1 MKAKQLFTALCILFC
16 AAIGSATAQSDNR
29 GTLVKEWREGDYII
43 RRRVVADNNP
53 HTVEY
58 DIFYAINQADMAAG
72 YEDNSKTLNRLDN
85 FFAELQRDTLRHIK
99 RISITG
105 YASPDG
111 TTPYNSELARRRA
124 QQLSR
129 LINERYKL
137 GTKYN
142 VAVTSHV
149 EPWSATTD
157 AIEHS
162 SLQNRNELVRMVN
175 AKEAPMVIDNRLKHE
190 TAAWQYLTRD
200 VLPDMRRTTIEIT
213 YTEDRVSDSREYSPE
228 EPEVIIV
235 EETVIEK
242 PRHHRHHKVEVVNEW
257 DGVIIDLGATSEGYG
272 NE

>member
-1 MKAKQLFTALCILFC
+1 MRAKQLFIALCILFG
-16 AAIGSATAQSDNR
+16 AAIGSATAQSNNHN
-29 GTLVKEWREGDYII
+29 TLVKEWREGDYII
-43 RRRVVADNNP
+43 RRWVVADDNP

-58 DIFYAINQADMAAG
+58 DIFYAVNQADMAAG
-72 YEDNSKTLNRLDN
+72 YEDNSKTLKRLDS

-111 TTPYNSELARRRA
+111 TTPYNSELARKRA

-162 SLQNRNELVRMVN
+162 SLQNRNELVRIVN
-175 AKEAPMVIDNRLKHE
+175 ANEAPMVIDNRLKHQ
-190 TAAWQYLTRD
+190 TAAWQYLTHD
-200 VLPDMRRTTIEIT
+200 VLPDMRRTTVEIT
-213 YTEDRVSDSREYSPE
+213 YTEDQLSDSREYSPE
-228 EPEVIIV
+228 EPEIIIV

-242 PRHHRHHKVEVVNEW
+242 PRHRRHKVEVVNEW
-257 DGVIIDLGATSEGYG
+257 DGVIIDLGAASEGYG
-272 NE
+272 NQ